1 MKKEFRNADTRHLMH
16 EIERLKKEL
25 AQVLEEL
32 AQVYASKDLYR
43 RKFWE
48 EFKLRHEVKEQ
59 NDKLIKK
66 IYGLLPS

>member
-16 EIERLKKEL
+16 EIERLKK
-25 AQVLEEL
+25 EL